1 MGNALTHG
9 SSDSKMIRLFIRI
22 LGTVFEDPG
31 ELDVIKLAV
40 ADGSFFVHV
49 VDFVMG
55 KTVPQSRQN
64 LTKVVLMQH
73 ASIGFVEASKCV
85 LYHVFRIRA
94 LQPLAKQ
101 GEEHRE
107 IDGTRRLV

>member
-1 MGNALTHG
+1 M
-9 SSDSKMIRLFIRI
+9 
-22 LGTVFEDPG
+22 FEDPG

-73 ASIGFVEASKCV
+73 ACVSLVQDNYCRHMQKCGKNAHYRPLV
-85 LYHVFRIRA
+85 CGTLTPYNSTTKLLYYLDLVPSVHMHVR
-94 LQPLAKQ
+94 
-101 GEEHRE
+101 
-107 IDGTRRLV
+107 